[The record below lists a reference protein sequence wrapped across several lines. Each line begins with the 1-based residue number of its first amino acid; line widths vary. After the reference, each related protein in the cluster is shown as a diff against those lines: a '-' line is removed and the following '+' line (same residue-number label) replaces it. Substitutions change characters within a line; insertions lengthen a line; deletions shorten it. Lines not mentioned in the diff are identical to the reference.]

1 MTKKTVKDLNK
12 DFEFLIE
19 KVNMLKTDYEER
31 INVLKS
37 DHEVRIKYLED
48 QIVGLKPLNEP
59 SSTET
64 AENKS
69 TIKCRECSF
78 SFQNKSELKIH
89 ILALHPKQYKCKL
102 CANIFDTSL
111 EYELHLKTHMVE
123 KNYKCEICDQSF
135 YMKWRLGKHIKQHE
149 MTSFKYCHFFNNNKF
164 CQFEELGC
172 MFNHDHAPMCTSG
185 KFCRSKRCQFKHE
198 VTVTVDD
205 ELDANN
211 VINENEVE
219 PTDDMECEEC
229 TFNTDESVY
238 HKNDIIQECSQC
250 DFETKCE
257 AAYDAHWASTPGHRF
272 SQ

>member
-1 MTKKTVKDLNK
+1 
-12 DFEFLIE
+12 
-19 KVNMLKTDYEER
+19 
-31 INVLKS
+31 
-37 DHEVRIKYLED
+37 
-48 QIVGLKPLNEP
+48 
-59 SSTET
+59 
-64 AENKS
+64 
-69 TIKCRECSF
+69 
-78 SFQNKSELKIH
+78 
-89 ILALHPKQYKCKL
+89 
-102 CANIFDTSL
+102 
-111 EYELHLKTHMVE
+111 
-123 KNYKCEICDQSF
+123 
-135 YMKWRLGKHIKQHE
+135 
-149 MTSFKYCHFFNNNKF
+149 
-164 CQFEELGC
+164 
-172 MFNHDHAPMCTSG
+172 MCTSG

-272 SQ
+272 SQWETNECDFYLLLTSLKKKNLKKTITK